1 MVQKI
6 TFLLVLPVLL
16 ILSGCGAK
24 EGTVAKPSGGE
35 AKYVT
40 VQHIL
45 VAFSGSAPGK
55 DIARTREEASQ
66 LAVELFRRANAG
78 EDFDM
83 LVEEYTD
90 DSFPGVYQ
98 LANHKA
104 DPDPTRLILARS
116 SMVPSF
122 GDVAFSLGVGEIGL
136 ANYDKRYC
144 KFGWHIIIRL
154 E

>member
-1 MVQKI
+1 MS
-6 TFLLVLPVLL
+6 LAVLF

-24 EGTVAKPSGGE
+24 EATVGKSQGDEPD
-35 AKYVT
+35 YVT

-45 VAFSGSAPGK
+45 VAFAGSAPGK
-55 DIARTREEASQ
+55 NIARTQEEAGQ
-66 LAVELFRRANAG
+66 LAVELFRRAKAG

-98 LANHKA
+98 LANHKV

-116 SMVPSF
+116 SMVRAF
-122 GDVAFSLGVGEIGL
+122 GDVAFSLGVGEVGL
-136 ANYDKRYC
+136 ATYDRDFC
-144 KFGWHIIIRL
+144 KYGWHIILRL